1 MSDYPEFTPTTEQV
15 RSAYAHDPEAEYRDP
30 VGFPAMQRENLRAFD
45 RWLAA
50 HDAQKR
56 AEWEAEQRGRREF
69 TAAYTTQSGVVC
81 PFGYPTVVQADAQA
95 VADEFSRED
104 PDGPNYFVATR
115 ILPPWLPV
123 TNTESEDK

>member
-56 AEWEAEQRGRREF
+56 AEWEAERDKPDPCVM
-69 TAAYTTQSGVVC
+69 THTP
-81 PFGYPTVVQADAQA
+81 PFDFAQCETH
-95 VADEFSRED
+95 DETFPLGGGSRL
-104 PDGPNYFVATR
+104 R
-115 ILPPWLPV
+115 
-123 TNTESEDK
+123 